1 MLFGLFKKKD
11 KDTVLSTAQQEI
23 NILDIKNNLIYTRDN
38 LIIAILKINSL
49 NMQLFS
55 KKELINKIKDI
66 TSELSTETKEFKMTS
81 IARPVDIGSLI
92 DFLRNILNNSTDSIQ
107 KRLLREN
114 IRETLN
120 LTLVGDAVERQNL
133 LIISEV
139 LSDNAEQ
146 EIQKRAR
153 EIVQKF
159 DNCGM
164 KLEILNDQYLIQVC
178 NSFTNMS
185 VATKEDS
192 DYQDYIP
199 HLVA

>member
-1 MLFGLFKKKD
+1 MFGLFKKD
-11 KDTVLSTAQQEI
+11 KDTVVSTAQQEI

-55 KKELINKIKDI
+55 KKELKNKIKDI

-81 IARPVDIGSLI
+81 IARPVDVGSLI

-139 LSDNAEQ
+139 LSYNAEQ

>member
-1 MLFGLFKKKD
+1 MILDLFKKKD
-11 KDTVLSTAQQEI
+11 KDTVVSTAQQEI

-81 IARPVDIGSLI
+81 IARPVDVGSLI

-133 LIISEV
+133 LIISEP
-139 LSDNAEQ
+139 LSDNSEQ

-185 VATKEDS
+185 IATKEDS

>member
-1 MLFGLFKKKD
+1 MFGFKRKD
-11 KDTVLSTAQQEI
+11 KNSITTTAQQEI

-38 LIIAILKINSL
+38 LIISVIKINSL

-55 KKELINKIKDI
+55 KKELLNKVKEI

-81 IARPVDIGSLI
+81 IARPVDVGTLI
-92 DFLRNILNNSTDSIQ
+92 DYLREILSNTTDSIQ

-133 LIISEV
+133 LIISEN
-139 LSDNAEQ
+139 LTDNAEQ

-164 KLEILNDQYLIQVC
+164 KLEILNDQYLIQIC

-199 HLVA
+199 SLVA

>member
-1 MLFGLFKKKD
+1 MAKLKSNKKNNSN
-11 KDTVLSTAQQEI
+11 LTAMQDI

-38 LIIAILKINSL
+38 LVIAILKINSL

-55 KKELINKIKDI
+55 KKELVNKVKDI
-66 TSELSTETKEFKMTS
+66 TSELSTETKEFKLTS
-81 IARPVDIGSLI
+81 IARPVDVSSLI
-92 DFLRNILNNSTDSIQ
+92 DYLRNILNNSTDSIQ

-120 LTLVGDAVERQNL
+120 LSLIGDAVERQNL
-133 LIISEV
+133 FIISEN
-139 LSDNAEQ
+139 LTDTAEKD
-146 EIQKRAR
+146 ILKRAR

-164 KLEILNDQYLIQVC
+164 KLEILNDQYLIQIC
-178 NSFTNMS
+178 NSFTNINI
-185 VATKEDS
+185 ATKEDS

-199 HLVA
+199 NLV

>member
-1 MLFGLFKKKD
+1 MFGLFKKD
-11 KDTVLSTAQQEI
+11 KDTVVSTAQQEI

-55 KKELINKIKDI
+55 KKELKNKIKDI

-81 IARPVDIGSLI
+81 IARPVDVGSLI

-153 EIVQKF
+153 EIVKKF

>member
-1 MLFGLFKKKD
+1 MFKFKKKD
-11 KDTVLSTAQQEI
+11 KNSITTTAQQEI

-38 LIIAILKINSL
+38 LIISVIKINSL

-55 KKELINKIKDI
+55 KKELLNKVKEI

-81 IARPVDIGSLI
+81 IARPVDVGTLI
-92 DFLRNILNNSTDSIQ
+92 DYLREILSNTTDSIQ

-133 LIISEV
+133 LIISEN
-139 LSDNAEQ
+139 LTDNAEQ

-164 KLEILNDQYLIQVC
+164 KLEILNDQYLIQIC

-199 HLVA
+199 SLVA

>member
-1 MLFGLFKKKD
+1 MFGLFKKD
-11 KDTVLSTAQQEI
+11 KDTVVSTAQQEI

-55 KKELINKIKDI
+55 KKELKNKIKDI

-81 IARPVDIGSLI
+81 IARPVDVGSLI
-92 DFLRNILNNSTDSIQ
+92 GFLRNILNNSTDSIQ

>member
-1 MLFGLFKKKD
+1 MFGFKKKD
-11 KDTVLSTAQQEI
+11 KNSITTTAQQEI

-38 LIIAILKINSL
+38 LIISVIKINSL

-55 KKELINKIKDI
+55 KKELLNKVKEI

-81 IARPVDIGSLI
+81 IARPVDVGTLI
-92 DFLRNILNNSTDSIQ
+92 DYLREILSNTTDSIQ

-133 LIISEV
+133 LIISEN
-139 LSDNAEQ
+139 LTDNAEQ

-159 DNCGM
+159 NNCGM
-164 KLEILNDQYLIQVC
+164 KLEILNDQYLIQIC

-199 HLVA
+199 SLVA

>member
-1 MLFGLFKKKD
+1 MLFDLLKKKD
-11 KDTVLSTAQQEI
+11 KNNIVSSAEQEI

-38 LIIAILKINSL
+38 LVIAILKINSL

-81 IARPVDIGSLI
+81 IARPVDVGSLI
-92 DFLRNILNNSTDSIQ
+92 EFLRTILNNSTDSIQ

-120 LTLVGDAVERQNL
+120 LTLIGDAVERQNL

-139 LSDNAEQ
+139 LSDNSEQ

-199 HLVA
+199 NLVA

>member
-1 MLFGLFKKKD
+1 MIFGLFKKKE
-11 KDTVLSTAQQEI
+11 KDITTSTAAQEI

-81 IARPVDIGSLI
+81 IARPVDVGSLI

-114 IRETLN
+114 IIETLN
-120 LTLVGDAVERQNL
+120 LTLIGDAVERQNL

-139 LSDNAEQ
+139 LTDNAEQ

-153 EIVQKF
+153 ELVQKF

-178 NSFTNMS
+178 NSFTNMN

>member
-1 MLFGLFKKKD
+1 MLFDLLKKKD
-11 KDTVLSTAQQEI
+11 KNNIVSSAEQEI

-38 LIIAILKINSL
+38 LVIAILKINSL

-81 IARPVDIGSLI
+81 IARPVDVGSLI
-92 DFLRNILNNSTDSIQ
+92 EFLRTILNNSTDSIQ

-139 LSDNAEQ
+139 LSDNSEQ

-199 HLVA
+199 NLVS

>member
-1 MLFGLFKKKD
+1 MLFRLFTKKE
-11 KDTVLSTAQQEI
+11 KDTITSTAGQEI

-55 KKELINKIKDI
+55 KKELLNKVKDI

-81 IARPVDIGSLI
+81 IARPVDVGSLI
-92 DFLRNILNNSTDSIQ
+92 DYLRDILSNTTDSIQ

-133 LIISEV
+133 LIISEEV
-139 LSDNAEQ
+139 SDSAEQ
-146 EIQKRAR
+146 ELQKRAR

-178 NSFTNMS
+178 NSFTNMNVS
-185 VATKEDS
+185 TKEDS

>member
-1 MLFGLFKKKD
+1 MIFGLFKKKE
-11 KDTVLSTAQQEI
+11 KDITTSTAAQEI

-55 KKELINKIKDI
+55 KKELKNKIKDI

-81 IARPVDIGSLI
+81 IARPVDVGSLI

>member
-1 MLFGLFKKKD
+1 MIFGLFKKKE
-11 KDTVLSTAQQEI
+11 KDITTSTAAQEI

-81 IARPVDIGSLI
+81 IARPVDVGSLI

-114 IRETLN
+114 YKN
-120 LTLVGDAVERQNL
+120 LEEKIKTGYSIVF
-133 LIISEV
+133 LIKKDV
-139 LSDNAEQ
+139 DTD
-146 EIQKRAR
+146 EI
-153 EIVQKF
+153 
-159 DNCGM
+159 
-164 KLEILNDQYLIQVC
+164 
-178 NSFTNMS
+178 
-185 VATKEDS
+185 
-192 DYQDYIP
+192 DYQKIKKDMNKIFKKAEII
-199 HLVA
+199 VSE

>member
-1 MLFGLFKKKD
+1 MIFELFKKKD
-11 KDTVLSTAQQEI
+11 KNIVRSTAEQEI
-23 NILDIKNNLIYTRDN
+23 NIIDIKNNLIYTRDN

-55 KKELINKIKDI
+55 KKELVNKIKDI

-81 IARPVDIGSLI
+81 IARPVDVGSLI

-120 LTLVGDAVERQNL
+120 LTLIGDAVERQNL

>member
-1 MLFGLFKKKD
+1 MFGLFKKKD
-11 KDTVLSTAQQEI
+11 KEAVLSTAQEEI

-81 IARPVDIGSLI
+81 IARPVDVGSLI

-120 LTLVGDAVERQNL
+120 LTLIGDAVERQNL

-185 VATKEDS
+185 VSTKEDS

>member
-1 MLFGLFKKKD
+1 MFGLFKKD
-11 KDTVLSTAQQEI
+11 KDTVVSTAQQEI

-55 KKELINKIKDI
+55 KKELKNKIKDI

-81 IARPVDIGSLI
+81 IARPVDVGSLI

-139 LSDNAEQ
+139 LSDNAEL

>member
-1 MLFGLFKKKD
+1 MFGLFKKD
-11 KDTVLSTAQQEI
+11 KDTVVSTAQQEI

-55 KKELINKIKDI
+55 KKELKDI

-81 IARPVDIGSLI
+81 IARPVDVGSLI

>member
-1 MLFGLFKKKD
+1 MFGLFKKD
-11 KDTVLSTAQQEI
+11 KDTVVSTAQQEI

-55 KKELINKIKDI
+55 KKELKNKIKDI

-81 IARPVDIGSLI
+81 IARPVDVGSLI

-120 LTLVGDAVERQNL
+120 FTLVGDSVERQNL

>member
-1 MLFGLFKKKD
+1 MFGLFKKD
-11 KDTVLSTAQQEI
+11 KDTIVSTAQQEI

-55 KKELINKIKDI
+55 KKELKNKIKDI

-81 IARPVDIGSLI
+81 IARPVDVGSLI

>member
-1 MLFGLFKKKD
+1 MIFGLFKKKE
-11 KDTVLSTAQQEI
+11 KDITTSTAAQEI

-81 IARPVDIGSLI
+81 IARPIDVGSLI

-120 LTLVGDAVERQNL
+120 LTLIGDAVERQNL

-139 LSDNAEQ
+139 LTDNAEQ

-153 EIVQKF
+153 ELVQKF

-178 NSFTNMS
+178 NSFTNMN

>member
-1 MLFGLFKKKD
+1 MIFGLFKKKE
-11 KDTVLSTAQQEI
+11 KDITTSTAAQEI

-38 LIIAILKINSL
+38 LIIAILKINSP

-81 IARPVDIGSLI
+81 IARPVDVGSLI

-120 LTLVGDAVERQNL
+120 LTLIGDAVERQNL

-139 LSDNAEQ
+139 LTDNAEQ

-153 EIVQKF
+153 ELVQKF

-178 NSFTNMS
+178 NSFTNMN

>member
-1 MLFGLFKKKD
+1 MFGLFKKKD
-11 KDTVLSTAQQEI
+11 KETVLSTAQEEI

-81 IARPVDIGSLI
+81 IARPVDVGSLI

-120 LTLVGDAVERQNL
+120 LTLIGDAVERQNL

-185 VATKEDS
+185 VSTKEDS

>member
-1 MLFGLFKKKD
+1 MIFGLFKKKE
-11 KDTVLSTAQQEI
+11 KDITTSTAAQEI

-81 IARPVDIGSLI
+81 IARPVDVGSLI

-120 LTLVGDAVERQNL
+120 LTLIGDAVERQNL

-139 LSDNAEQ
+139 LTDNAEQ

-153 EIVQKF
+153 ELVQKF

-178 NSFTNMS
+178 NSFTNMN

-199 HLVA
+199 HLVV

>member
-1 MLFGLFKKKD
+1 MFKKNKNSGN
-11 KDTVLSTAQQEI
+11 LTAMQDI

-38 LIIAILKINSL
+38 LVIAILKINSL

-55 KKELINKIKDI
+55 KKELVNKVKDI
-66 TSELSTETKEFKMTS
+66 TTELSTETKEFKLTS
-81 IARPVDIGSLI
+81 IARPVDVSGLI
-92 DFLRNILNNSTDSIQ
+92 DYLRNILNNSTDSIQ

-120 LTLVGDAVERQNL
+120 LSLIGDAVERQNL
-133 LIISEV
+133 FIISEN
-139 LSDNAEQ
+139 LTDTAEKD
-146 EIQKRAR
+146 ILKRAR

-164 KLEILNDQYLIQVC
+164 KLEILNDQYLIQIC
-178 NSFTNMS
+178 NSFTNINI
-185 VATKEDS
+185 ATKEDS

-199 HLVA
+199 NLV

>member
-1 MLFGLFKKKD
+1 MLFDLLKKKD
-11 KDTVLSTAQQEI
+11 KNNIVSSAEQEI

-38 LIIAILKINSL
+38 LVIAILKINSL

-81 IARPVDIGSLI
+81 IARPVDVGSLI
-92 DFLRNILNNSTDSIQ
+92 EFLRTILNNSTDSIQ
-107 KRLLREN
+107 KKLLREN

-139 LSDNAEQ
+139 LSDNSEQ

-199 HLVA
+199 NLVA

>member
-1 MLFGLFKKKD
+1 MFGLFKKD
-11 KDTVLSTAQQEI
+11 KDTVVSTAQQEI

-55 KKELINKIKDI
+55 KKELKNKIKDI

-81 IARPVDIGSLI
+81 IARPVDVGSLI

-120 LTLVGDAVERQNL
+120 LTLIGDAVERQNL

>member
-1 MLFGLFKKKD
+1 MLFGLFKKKS

-81 IARPVDIGSLI
+81 IARPVDVGSLI

-114 IRETLN
+114 IREILN
-120 LTLVGDAVERQNL
+120 LTLIGDAVERQNL
-133 LIISEV
+133 LIISED

>member
-1 MLFGLFKKKD
+1 MFGLFKKD
-11 KDTVLSTAQQEI
+11 KDTVVSTAQQEI

-55 KKELINKIKDI
+55 KKELKNKIKDI

-81 IARPVDIGSLI
+81 IARPVDVGSLI

-107 KRLLREN
+107 KRFLREN

>member
-1 MLFGLFKKKD
+1 MLFDLLKKKD
-11 KDTVLSTAQQEI
+11 KNNIVSSAEQEI

-38 LIIAILKINSL
+38 LVIAILKINSL

-55 KKELINKIKDI
+55 KKELINKIKDV

-81 IARPVDIGSLI
+81 IARPVDVGSLI
-92 DFLRNILNNSTDSIQ
+92 EFLRTILNNSTDSIQ

-120 LTLVGDAVERQNL
+120 LTLIGDAVERQNL

-139 LSDNAEQ
+139 LSDNSEQ

-199 HLVA
+199 NLVA

>member
-1 MLFGLFKKKD
+1 MLFKLLKRKEKN
-11 KDTVLSTAQQEI
+11 TIATTAQQEI

-55 KKELINKIKDI
+55 PKELLNKVKDI
-66 TSELSTETKEFKMTS
+66 TSELSSETKEFRMTS
-81 IARPVDIGSLI
+81 IARPVDVSSLI
-92 DFLRNILNNSTDSIQ
+92 DYLRLLLSNSTDSIQ
-107 KRLLREN
+107 KRLLREH

-120 LTLVGDAVERQNL
+120 LTLIGDAVERQNL
-133 LIISEV
+133 LIINET
-139 LSDNAEQ
+139 LTDNAEQ
-146 EIQKRAR
+146 ELQKRAR

-185 VATKEDS
+185 IATKEDS

-199 HLVA
+199 TLVA

>member
-1 MLFGLFKKKD
+1 MLFGLLKKNNKE
-11 KDTVLSTAQQEI
+11 TITSSAQQEI

-55 KKELINKIKDI
+55 KKELLNKVKDI

-81 IARPVDIGSLI
+81 IARPVDVGSLI
-92 DFLRNILNNSTDSIQ
+92 DFLRNILSNSTDSIQ

-133 LIISEV
+133 LIVSEV
-139 LSDNAEQ
+139 LNDNAEK

-199 HLVA
+199 HLIA